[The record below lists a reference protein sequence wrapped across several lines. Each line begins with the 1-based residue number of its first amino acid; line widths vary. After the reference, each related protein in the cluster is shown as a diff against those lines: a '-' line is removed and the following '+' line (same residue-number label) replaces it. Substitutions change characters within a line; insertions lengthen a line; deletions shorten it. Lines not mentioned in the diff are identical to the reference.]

1 MMRMN
6 GLDFLRILCV
16 AAGGLLLAHIMPTS
30 AESAQS
36 SRPNILFIAVD
47 DLRPELGCYGND
59 VIKTPRID
67 RLAREGVLFNR
78 AYCQQAVCN
87 PSRASLLTGMRPDSV
102 RVWDLRVHF
111 RETVSEVV
119 TLPQH
124 FKENGYHA
132 AGIGKIFHTVAGHM
146 EDPLSWS
153 IPKMKPK
160 GRVWVWPD
168 EVLEQ
173 RKKLHERLRAE
184 GKSEAKVNRIR
195 ATATVCEDVPDNA
208 RYDGEQTDVAIE
220 KLREL
225 KNHSDPF
232 FLAIGYIRP
241 HLPFVPPKKYWD
253 MYDRDEIPLAENSFP
268 PKGAPPV
275 AMNTMYEL
283 RDYMDFLDTP
293 SPTEGALTEQ
303 QQRLL
308 KHGYYASV
316 SFVDAQVGRLMD
328 ALDEQGLREDT
339 IVILWGDHGWKLG
352 EHRSWCKQ
360 TNYEDDTRVPLIV
373 SAPGY
378 KAKGRKCE
386 ALVEFVDIYP
396 TLCDLS
402 GLHTPE
408 HAEGKSFKPLLTDP
422 ILPWKQGAFSQF
434 MRRYEGVQ
442 YMGHSIRTDRY
453 RFVEWRDCQTAGVFA
468 RELYD
473 HQSDP
478 QENVNIAESDQNKEL
493 VAGLA
498 RQLRKTCPPLPPGA
512 TTPRACSVKSKSS
525 TSLQIINKLDEPV
538 DIYWLDYY
546 GGRQSRGSLKPGKQV
561 IQKTSVGHVFVAVSE
576 SGRRRFLLNSKD
588 FQSGPAILR

>member
-1 MMRMN
+1 MN
-6 GLDFLRILCV
+6 RREFLKVSGV
-16 AAGGLLLAHIMPTS
+16 AAVSLVLPNRVPANTDSIHNN
-30 AESAQS
+30 
-36 SRPNILFIAVD
+36 RPNILFIAVD

-59 VIKTPRID
+59 IIKTPYID
-67 RLAREGVLFNR
+67 RLARGGVLFNR

-111 RETVSEVV
+111 RETVPDVV

-124 FKENGYHA
+124 FKDNGYYT
-132 AGIGKIFHTVAGHM
+132 AGIGKIYHTVAGHM
-146 EDPLSWS
+146 EDPISWS

-160 GRVWVWPD
+160 AKFWVWPD
-168 EVLEQ
+168 EVLEE

-184 GKSEAKVNRIR
+184 GKSEAQVNRIR

-208 RYDGEQTDVAIE
+208 RYDGAQTDVAIE

-225 KNHSDPF
+225 KNHSNPF
-232 FLAIGYIRP
+232 FLAVGYIRP
-241 HLPFVPPKKYWD
+241 HLPFAPPKKYWD
-253 MYDRDEIPLAENSFP
+253 MYDRDSIPLAENDFL
-268 PKGAPPV
+268 PKGSPPV

-283 RDYMDFLDTP
+283 RDYMDFLNTP
-293 SPTEGALTEQ
+293 SPTKGALTEE

-328 ALDEQGLREDT
+328 ALDGLGLRDNT

-373 SAPGY
+373 SAPRCEARGMT
-378 KAKGRKCE
+378 CE
-386 ALVEFVDIYP
+386 ALVEFIDIYP

-402 GLHTPE
+402 GLPIPE
-408 HAEGKSFKPLLTDP
+408 HAEGKSFKPLLNDTG
-422 ILPWKQGAFSQF
+422 LPWKQGAFSQF
-434 MRRYEGVQ
+434 LRRYEGTQ
-442 YMGHSIRTDRY
+442 YMGHSIRTNRY
-453 RFVEWRDCQTAGVFA
+453 RFVEWRNCETVAVSF

-478 QENVNIAESDQNKEL
+478 QENVNIADKDENKIL

-498 RQLRKTCPPLPPGA
+498 KQLRETCPPLPPRA
-512 TTPRACSVKSKSS
+512 TLPRLRSVKS
-525 TSLQIINKLDEPV
+525 TAPTVLRIINKLDEPV
-538 DIYWLDYY
+538 SIYWLDYY
-546 GGRQSRGSLKPGKQV
+546 GGRQKKGFLKPNQEVRQNTFLGQLF
-561 IQKTSVGHVFVAVSE
+561 IAVSE
-576 SGRRRFLLNSKD
+576 SGTNSFLINSKD
-588 FQSGPAILR
+588 FQTQPAILR